1 MGVSRRVV
9 SVAEPRRADAGN
21 RRVHAASHD
30 HEASCAGAAAVKRP
44 SVGACALIG
53 ALIFFLPV
61 VVAKSNEYEGS
72 DVIVYGG
79 SVLALVGAA
88 LGTVVG
94 LLVNLRR

>member
-1 MGVSRRVV
+1 MR
-9 SVAEPRRADAGN
+9 
-21 RRVHAASHD
+21 
-30 HEASCAGAAAVKRP
+30 RP

-61 VVAKSNEYEGS
+61 VVAKYDEYEGS

-88 LGTVVG
+88 LGAAVG
-94 LLVNLRR
+94 VLLKLGR

>member
-1 MGVSRRVV
+1 M
-9 SVAEPRRADAGN
+9 
-21 RRVHAASHD
+21 HAASRDHD
-30 HEASCAGAAAVKRP
+30 RACTCAAVVRRP
-44 SVGACALIG
+44 SVVACALMG
-53 ALIFFLPV
+53 ALIFFIPV

-88 LGTVVG
+88 LGAFVG